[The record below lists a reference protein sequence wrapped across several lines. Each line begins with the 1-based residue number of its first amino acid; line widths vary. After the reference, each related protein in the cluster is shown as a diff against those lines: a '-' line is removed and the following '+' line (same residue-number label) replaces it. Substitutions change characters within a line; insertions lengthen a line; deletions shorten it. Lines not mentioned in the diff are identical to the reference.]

1 MLPHICDTKIT
12 SGIPQ
17 LCKLQLRAAEAKF
30 IADDLT
36 RLIDTA
42 NAPIFGVNLK
52 GVVCD
57 MRPADEAVGG
67 SFKSS
72 LAEVF

>member
-1 MLPHICDTKIT
+1 MVGVGQDTT
-12 SGIPQ
+12 Q
-17 LCKLQLRAAEAKF
+17 LNRVAAEAKCV
-30 IADDLT
+30 ADDLT

-57 MRPADEAVGG
+57 MRPVGEAVGG
-67 SFKSS
+67 SFKS
-72 LAEVF
+72 